1 METNSRLKEMP
12 NIAVI
17 GTGYVGLSSG
27 ACFAHLGHVVTC
39 VDVVQLKI
47 DNLNEGILPIVETGL
62 EELVAENVAAGRLTF
77 TTDVASAVRDADMVF
92 LCVPTPESAD
102 GSADL
107 SYIQAAAKT
116 LSPLLRSGAIVVNK
130 STVPVGSTKV
140 VEHELMRP
148 DVAVVS
154 NPEFLREGSAIQDF
168 LQPDRIVV
176 GSDNQEAAVVVGALY
191 EKVGA
196 PVLVTDPA
204 SAETIKYAANAFL
217 ATKISYINAVAAIC
231 EGVGADINDVVLG
244 LGYDKRIGHEF
255 LRPGPGWG
263 GSCFPKD
270 TKAMVKIAADAGYEF
285 GLLKGVITVNEQQYG
300 RIVDKI
306 REAAGGTLKG
316 KKIACWGLTFKA
328 LTDDLRDSPA
338 VEIVTRILAEGAA
351 VSVFDPTVKVA
362 PKGLEAITISNSPL
376 EACGGADVIAVL
388 TEWDNFRWVS
398 PADAGDVVRNKQI
411 VDARNILDRSEWRRA
426 GFQYQGVG
434 R

>member
-1 METNSRLKEMP
+1 MS

-47 DNLNEGILPIVETGL
+47 DNLNKGILPIVETGL
-62 EELVAENVAAGRLTF
+62 EDLVAEGVAAGRLTF
-77 TTDVASAVRDADMVF
+77 TTDVASAVKDADVVF
-92 LCVPTPESAD
+92 LCVPTPEGAD
-102 GSADL
+102 GNADL
-107 SYIQAAAKT
+107 SYIQTAAKT
-116 LSPLLRSGAIVVNK
+116 LSPLLRSGAVVVNK

-140 VEHELMRP
+140 VEHELKRP
-148 DVAVVS
+148 DVSVVS

-168 LQPDRIVV
+168 LHPDRIVV
-176 GSDNQEAAVVVGALY
+176 GSDNQEAAIAVGALY

-196 PVLVTDPA
+196 PVVVTDPA

-270 TKAMVKIAADAGYEF
+270 TKAMVKIAEDAGYDF
-285 GLLKGVITVNEQQYG
+285 GLLKGVITVNDQQYG

-306 REAAGGTLKG
+306 RTAAGGTLKG
-316 KKIACWGLTFKA
+316 KKIASWGLTFKA

-338 VEIVTRILAEGAA
+338 VEIVTRLLAGGAS
-351 VSVFDPTVKVA
+351 VSVFDPTVTIA
-362 PKGLEAITISNSPL
+362 PKGLEAITVSTSPL
-376 EACGGADVIAVL
+376 EACAGADVIAVL
-388 TEWDNFRWVS
+388 TEWDDFRWVS
-398 PADAGDVVRNKQI
+398 PAEAADAVRTKQI
-411 VDARNILDRSEWRRA
+411 VDARNLLDRSEWRRA
-426 GFQYQGVG
+426 GFEYQGIG